1 MDVVYLIAGIAALTW
16 GAVYALRGSLIAGC
30 LALLVIAACFGHHFL
45 SFRLGPVPLT
55 LDRIMLAILGVAYI
69 VQNRLGRTEP
79 KRLGRVDLLLLAF
92 LGVLVASGCYGG
104 WGGNQAG
111 PGGDG
116 GPVFR
121 LIAGYM
127 IPFAVYWI
135 ARQSPLH
142 RSNVSIIHGT
152 LVGLGVYLGVTALLE
167 ISGQWWAVFP
177 RHIADAEAGLHF
189 GRARGPMLHS
199 VSFGLYLGVC
209 TLAAWTWRWRF
220 GRAGQLAIFL
230 LMPLFLTGIYFSYT
244 RSVWMGAGLGLLI
257 VLALTLRG
265 VWRPLVL
272 GSIVGAGLLLV
283 TTQMDQLKSFRRESS
298 AEDSGRSVDLRG
310 AFAYI
315 SWQMFLD
322 RPLMGVGFGQFPEAK
337 KPYLADRST
346 DLYLEVARDYSHH
359 NGFLSILTETGLIG
373 MALFLA
379 VLFGWGRTAWQ
390 LCRRADAP
398 DWVRSCGVL
407 LLGALAVYACQAAFH
422 ELSYSPIDNSLI
434 FFLAGTAVGLHAGR
448 KAETTAA
455 VAEPARAELGPV
467 AAPAGG

>member
-1 MDVVYLIAGIAALTW
+1 MDFVYLIAGIAALIW
-16 GAVYALRGSLIAGC
+16 GAVFALRGSLIAGC
-30 LALLVIAACFGHHFL
+30 MALLVVAACFGPHFY

-55 LDRIMLAILGVAYI
+55 LDRIVLVLLGVAFV
-69 VQNRLGRTEP
+69 VQRRLGRTEP

-92 LGVLVASGCYGG
+92 LGVLFASAFYGG
-104 WGGNQAG
+104 WGGNQT
-111 PGGDG
+111 GGADDG
-116 GPVFR
+116 GPAFR
-121 LIAGYM
+121 LIVGYI

-135 ARQSPLH
+135 ARQSPLS
-142 RSNVSIIHGT
+142 RANVSIIHGT

-177 RHIADAEAGLHF
+177 RHIADEEIGLHF

-199 VSFGLYLGVC
+199 VSLGFYLAVC
-209 TLAAWTWRWRF
+209 MLAAWTWRWRF
-220 GRAGQLAIFL
+220 GRVGQLAIFL
-230 LMPLFLTGIYFSYT
+230 LIPLFLAGIYFSYT
-244 RSVWMGAGLGLLI
+244 RSVWMGAGLGMLV

-265 VWRPLVL
+265 AWRPLVL

-283 TTQMDQLKSFRRESS
+283 ATQMDQLKSFQRESS

-346 DLYLEVARDYSHH
+346 NLYLEVAREYVHH

-373 MALFLA
+373 MALYLA
-379 VLFGWGRTAWQ
+379 VLFGWGHAAWQ
-390 LCRRADAP
+390 LYRRPDVP
-398 DWVRSCGVL
+398 DWARSCGVL
-407 LLGALAVYACQAAFH
+407 LLGAMAVYVCQAAFH
-422 ELSYSPIDNSLI
+422 ELSYSPIDNLLI
-434 FFLAGTAVGLHAGR
+434 FFLAGTVVGLHADR
-448 KAETTAA
+448 K
-455 VAEPARAELGPV
+455 VGKPAR
-467 AAPAGG
+467 